1 MKQLKYIVAGIFL
14 LTSCN
19 KNLYKQ
25 INQIGE
31 MKNIDVQQLTSW
43 SNKKGLDKLSKNQEI
58 RYETTDQGS
67 FTLIEQN
74 LDKTTIIKVSKMKDS
89 INGISTEIIN
99 SKDENIEKINYYLN
113 GSIHR
118 RINKFQRREIRNSI
132 LGKITVDNYYNKIET
147 FDKDGKH
154 LLGIDFNQLYTFKL
168 TSLLI
173 ILENMS
179 NVKDPFISMVIPNE
193 SLMPRE
199 FLVNKMLNENSHID
213 LSLPYWDV
221 TYRIPGTE
229 NYRCLLFNGKTGSLV
244 AEKTYKMSTALDYK
258 IPTPIESLEIKATKL
273 NEIDYEDKNKNAK

>member
-89 INGISTEIIN
+89 INGISAEIIN

>member
-1 MKQLKYIVAGIFL
+1 MKQLIYIVAGIFL